1 MPTYE
6 YRCLECSSEFERF
19 QKMTDEPLATCPE
32 CGGEVQRLI
41 SRGGGVLFKG
51 AGFYA
56 TDYRSG
62 GGESGGSESSGS
74 SQSGASEGAGDSDD

>member
-6 YRCLECSSEFERF
+6 YRCLRCGAEFEQF
-19 QKMTDEPLATCPE
+19 QKMTDEPLEECAE

-41 SRGGGVLFKG
+41 SRGGGIVFKG

-56 TDYRSG
+56 TDYRSD
-62 GGESGGSESSGS
+62 SGGSQASSGS
-74 SQSGASEGAGDSDD
+74 EGTSEGAAEE